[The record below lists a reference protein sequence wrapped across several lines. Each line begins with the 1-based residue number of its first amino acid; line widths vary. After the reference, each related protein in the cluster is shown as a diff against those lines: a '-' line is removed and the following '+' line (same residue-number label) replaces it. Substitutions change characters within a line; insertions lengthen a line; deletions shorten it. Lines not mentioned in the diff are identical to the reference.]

1 MRWQNQT
8 HGANCTK
15 FIYKDIL
22 YWCLVGIYFGKLY
35 HEALLTHAHITWEPD
50 LHENTIAN
58 LYENMNGNGACVS
71 EWGQQGLDI
80 NAYIFLFMLL
90 WESLSVTC
98 RGQNS

>member
-35 HEALLTHAHITWEPD
+35 HEAPLTHAHITWEPD

-58 LYENMNGNGACVS
+58 LYENMNGNGACVYS
-71 EWGQQGLDI
+71 W
-80 NAYIFLFMLL
+80 AYFYSCFC
-90 WESLSVTC
+90 ENHYQSLAGVRTH
-98 RGQNS
+98 NIKM